1 MRSPKLSRN
10 LGEAGGEPDPPGRLS
25 WREMDAAM
33 PARQDLQDGDAA
45 APAELVPLNP
55 RVRRLW
61 WVRGAVVVLQLTVL
75 AAVIDWV
82 GDPPTPRGLV
92 PLGVALLGAAVV
104 AVSVRLRYARWRY
117 AVREADLWIRS
128 GLLWVTISVI
138 PLSRLQFVDTRQGP
152 LERYFRLSSL
162 VVHTAALGT
171 SGKLPGLDVEEAERL
186 RERLARVEFDVAGI

>member
-1 MRSPKLSRN
+1 M
-10 LGEAGGEPDPPGRLS
+10 EAAVPATQDPQDR
-25 WREMDAAM
+25 DAAGS
-33 PARQDLQDGDAA
+33 AT
-45 APAELVPLNP
+45 LVPLNP

-61 WVRGAVVVLQLTVL
+61 WARGAIVVLQVSVV
-75 AAVIDWV
+75 AAAIDWV
-82 GDPPTPRGLV
+82 VDPPTPRGLV
-92 PLGVALLGAAVV
+92 PLGVAVLGAAVV

-128 GLLWVTISVI
+128 GVLWVTVSVI

-152 LERYFRLSSL
+152 LDRFFRLSSL

-186 RERLARVEFDVAGI
+186 RERLARVEVDVAGI